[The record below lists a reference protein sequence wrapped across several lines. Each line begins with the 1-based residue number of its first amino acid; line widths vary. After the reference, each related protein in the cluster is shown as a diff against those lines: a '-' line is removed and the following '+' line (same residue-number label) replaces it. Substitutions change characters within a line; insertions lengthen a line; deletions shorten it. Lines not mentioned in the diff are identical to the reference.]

1 MVITGSLGHISRLL
15 TEELV
20 KKGHRITLISSKE
33 DKKRDIEATGA
44 TPAIGSLED
53 PEFLVNIFKGADAVY
68 LMVPPNMGVPDIR
81 LYYNQIGDAYKQ
93 AIEKSAVKRAVLLS
107 SIGADLE
114 SGTGLI
120 LGSHDVETKLNALP
134 DLSMTILRP
143 GYFYYNLYA
152 FADMIKDAGFIAT
165 NYGEDTRFPLVS
177 VKDIA
182 AVAAEEM
189 EKTSNGKSIRY
200 IASED
205 RTASDVAR
213 VIGKAIG
220 KPDLKW
226 VKLTSAQMQEGL
238 EKSGLPKSVVSLF
251 VEMGESIQTGRLRK
265 DFDLH
270 RPAEMG
276 KVKLEQFAKEF
287 ADAF

>member
-1 MVITGSLGHISRLL
+1 
-15 TEELV
+15 
-20 KKGHRITLISSKE
+20 
-33 DKKRDIEATGA
+33 
-44 TPAIGSLED
+44 
-53 PEFLVNIFKGADAVY
+53 
-68 LMVPPNMGVPDIR
+68 
-81 LYYNQIGDAYKQ
+81 
-93 AIEKSAVKRAVLLS
+93 
-107 SIGADLE
+107 
-114 SGTGLI
+114 
-120 LGSHDVETKLNALP
+120 
-134 DLSMTILRP
+134 MTILRP

>member
-20 KKGHRITLISSKE
+20 KKSHRITLISSKE

-93 AIEKSAVKRAVLLS
+93 AIEKSAVKRVVLLS

>member
-93 AIEKSAVKRAVLLS
+93 AIEKSAVKRVVLLS

-134 DLSMTILRP
+134 EFIHDHSE
-143 GYFYYNLYA
+143 
-152 FADMIKDAGFIAT
+152 AG
-165 NYGEDTRFPLVS
+165 
-177 VKDIA
+177 
-182 AVAAEEM
+182 
-189 EKTSNGKSIRY
+189 
-200 IASED
+200 
-205 RTASDVAR
+205 
-213 VIGKAIG
+213 
-220 KPDLKW
+220 
-226 VKLTSAQMQEGL
+226 
-238 EKSGLPKSVVSLF
+238 LF
-251 VEMGESIQTGRLRK
+251 L
-265 DFDLH
+265 L
-270 RPAEMG
+270 
-276 KVKLEQFAKEF
+276 
-287 ADAF
+287 